1 MRSRV
6 LAVSPAYGDDG
17 ARARTNSGQNVWGS
31 AVGSLVSREPIDFGL
46 RRASVDAAKATRD
59 RANAEVNVTKLQVAG
74 TAANAFLTIGAA
86 EQTVV
91 AAKAG
96 VERAQT
102 LEQVIGTL
110 AKNELRPGADASRAQ
125 AELALARTQQIQAE
139 QARNVAYAAL
149 AALLEVP
156 PNAIAIEPGV
166 LLTQAPA
173 NVPEMAATQIPAA
186 IAGQTAI
193 SEVKSREKVL
203 ARSYYLRPA
212 GTHKP

>member
-46 RRASVDAAKATRD
+46 RRASV
-59 RANAEVNVTKLQVAG
+59 
-74 TAANAFLTIGAA
+74 NAFLTIGAA

-212 GTHKP
+212 GPHKP